1 MDNPDFY
8 NEFLGRNI
16 DGFTCDLTDKRNKNN
31 KTEYGY
37 IVFTEKSSDD
47 LLVLINDIAS
57 KTCIVKNS
65 MI

>member
-1 MDNPDFY
+1 MGLLVIFRIK
-8 NEFLGRNI
+8 GM
-16 DGFTCDLTDKRNKNN
+16 KKNN
-31 KTEYGY
+31 IEYGR
-37 IVFTEKSSDD
+37 IIFNEKSSDD